1 MKKLLLL
8 FLFFA
13 IISSVHSQTL
23 FTYGNQKV
31 SANEFLN
38 AYNKNKS
45 DTADNANALRDY
57 LDLYINFKLKVQAA
71 KDLQL
76 DTLTALKSDLQNFR
90 SQIEENY
97 LRDEKALNA
106 LINEAFLRSQKDIE
120 VADFFVAS
128 NNSGDTLKNFNAI
141 NELHAELKTGKDS
154 IEDILQ
160 KINKNGVNITK
171 SDLGFITVFSLPYTF
186 ENVIYGLKPGESS
199 APLRTKNGWHILK
212 NIAERPAVGK
222 LKVAQILFALPE
234 GASDEL
240 RKQTKKIADSVY
252 GQIKNGA
259 DFYKMVKEFSDDR
272 TTYSEGGNIE
282 EFGVGKY
289 DPSFEKFAFSLLKDS
304 AVSEPFE
311 TKYGFHILKRISAT
325 PVPANKTDE
334 AFMADLKEKVL
345 NDGRI
350 EVAKK
355 IFISEIL
362 PKTGFKKNKINE
374 PELWKITDSALIA
387 GKNLNATNINEK
399 TVLFSFNNNS
409 KVAVSDW
416 IQFVKNTNKTPE
428 QLHDSYEKLFQEFI
442 SFSVIQNYKNRLQ
455 DFNPDFKEQLNEFKD
470 GNLLFE
476 IMQRKVW
483 DKAASDSA
491 GLLNFYNQHKEKYTW
506 NKSADAIIFSANN
519 VNTATNAIQ
528 ILAKGNS
535 WKDVINEYPS
545 ALQADSARFELAQ
558 LPVNNSVDFSEGLI
572 TDPVINKNDGTVVFV
587 KIIKLYPEN
596 QQRNFEDARGI
607 VTNDY
612 QSFLEK
618 KWIVELKK
626 QYPVHID
633 EKVFS
638 KLLRQQ

>member
-1 MKKLLLL
+1 
-8 FLFFA
+8 
-13 IISSVHSQTL
+13 
-23 FTYGNQKV
+23 
-31 SANEFLN
+31 
-38 AYNKNKS
+38 
-45 DTADNANALRDY
+45 
-57 LDLYINFKLKVQAA
+57 
-71 KDLQL
+71 
-76 DTLTALKSDLQNFR
+76 
-90 SQIEENY
+90 
-97 LRDEKALNA
+97 
-106 LINEAFLRSQKDIE
+106 
-120 VADFFVAS
+120 
-128 NNSGDTLKNFNAI
+128 
-141 NELHAELKTGKDS
+141 
-154 IEDILQ
+154 
-160 KINKNGVNITK
+160 
-171 SDLGFITVFSLPYTF
+171 
-186 ENVIYGLKPGESS
+186 
-199 APLRTKNGWHILK
+199 
-212 NIAERPAVGK
+212 
-222 LKVAQILFALPE
+222 
-234 GASDEL
+234 L

-325 PVPANKTDE
+325 PVPADKTDE

-374 PELWKITDSALIA
+374 PELWKITDSALMA
-387 GKNLNATNINEK
+387 GKNLNAKNINEK

-428 QLHDSYEKLFQEFI
+428 QLHDSYEKLFEEFI

-483 DKAASDSA
+483 DKAASDSV

-558 LPVNNSVDFSEGLI
+558 LPVNNLVDFSEGLI